1 MVNYKM
7 APEPEMRDG
16 TSRDLL
22 SILSGAKQRKVVKR
36 SAKASPT
43 NIVLGSLGVFS
54 ALLSPFALP
63 VIKPP
68 SPVQEVL
75 TAECTFESL
84 GIRGTLYIKQDGNLA
99 SFTGNISGLT
109 PGNHGFHVHE
119 VGSIAD
125 GCSDTGPHFDPTN
138 AVYHGAQKDAKR
150 HTGDLGNVYAN
161 NSGIAYIEKKD
172 GLALLSGRDSIIGRS
187 IVIHQDFDYAD
198 LSFGCDGEYEYFDYF
213 DGECYYYNYEYYY
226 YGDYDFY
233 YDKTGEKTEKLKV
246 SYQMK
251 VEDQAKNKILK
262 EKKENNRNLETASN
276 RKLKNDDKKQEIKNK
291 GQPLNI
297 KSNMQKKNRD
307 EQHEGKNRGQK
318 LQKKTV
324 RKPGNSGNKPGNSSK
339 KPGNSGKKPGNSGKK
354 TGSSGNKPGNSGK
367 KPGNQ
372 RYHTAGY
379 SGGPKVGCCVI
390 KKT

>member
-54 ALLSPFALP
+54 ALLSPFGLP

-187 IVIHQDFDYAD
+187 IVIHQYLDYT
-198 LSFGCDGEYEYFDYF
+198 
-213 DGECYYYNYEYYY
+213 
-226 YGDYDFY
+226 DFY
-233 YDKTGEKTEKLKV
+233 FGW
-246 SYQMK
+246 
-251 VEDQAKNKILK
+251 
-262 EKKENNRNLETASN
+262 KENNRNLETASN

-307 EQHEGKNRGQK
+307 EQHEGKNRSQK

-324 RKPGNSGNKPGNSSK
+324 RKPGNSGNKPGNFSK
-339 KPGNSGKKPGNSGKK
+339 KPGKSGKKPGNSGKK
-354 TGSSGNKPGNSGK
+354 TGSSGNKPGN
-367 KPGNQ
+367 Q
-372 RYHTAGY
+372 RNRQGAGY